1 MQSEPEPK
9 LEAEIARI
17 RALGLHELRT
27 LWRSMFRTPSP
38 PAFTKDLIARFVS
51 RHVQEQSVGGLDED
65 TAKFLDGL
73 ARGDKTQF
81 RRLKPGTVLVRE
93 YQGERH
99 TVTVVRDGYLWQGQT
114 HANLSTIARTITGTA
129 WSGPRFFAL
138 ARGNGTPPAH
148 GPHKTWARA
157 GRNGRAL
164 VRQPAGG

>member
-51 RHVQEQSVGGLDED
+51 RHVQEQSVGGLDKD

-73 ARGDKTQF
+73 ARGDKIQF
-81 RRLKPGTVLVRE
+81 RELNAPNDMGVRS
-93 YQGERH
+93 R
-99 TVTVVRDGYLWQGQT
+99 
-114 HANLSTIARTITGTA
+114 S
-129 WSGPRFFAL
+129 
-138 ARGNGTPPAH
+138 
-148 GPHKTWARA
+148 
-157 GRNGRAL
+157 
-164 VRQPAGG
+164 